1 MADNSLV
8 RGQNHIFQVEKSTV
22 PYLCLYALLYAALTL
37 SAYFLPTGE
46 FLLRPGAALLV
57 LAGAIHGPL
66 VGFGAGLLGGFIA
79 DLAQNM
85 VWLHWDLGL
94 GVMGGFCGLYCYW
107 VGVEEEQRL
116 TLKATGK
123 LMLLAV
129 VGSFSG
135 MFLAGLVD
143 LLLGAPPLIA
153 FYAWALPAALV
164 NAFFGAIFGPLLFA
178 GWLWMGRINAQVGNF

>member
-8 RGQNHIFQVEKSTV
+8 RGQNSIFI
-22 PYLCLYALLYAALTL
+22 CLYALLYAALTL
-37 SAYFLPTGE
+37 LAYFLPTGE

-57 LAGAIHGPL
+57 LAGAVHGPL
-66 VGFGAGLLGGFIA
+66 VGFGAGFLGGFIA

-94 GVMGGFCGLYCYW
+94 GVMGGVCGLYRYW
-107 VGVEEEQRL
+107 VGAEQGL
-116 TLKATGK
+116 TFKTSGQLG
-123 LMLLAV
+123 LLAV

-143 LLLGAPPLIA
+143 LLLGAPLIIA

-164 NAFFGAIFGPLLFA
+164 NAFFGAIFGPLFLVV
-178 GWLWMGRINAQVGNF
+178 WEWVGRINTPTGNF